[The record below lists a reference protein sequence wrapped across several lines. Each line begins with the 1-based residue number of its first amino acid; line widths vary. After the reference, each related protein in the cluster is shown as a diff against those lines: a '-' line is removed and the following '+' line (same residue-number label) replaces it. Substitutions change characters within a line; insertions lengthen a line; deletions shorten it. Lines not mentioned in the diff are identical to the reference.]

1 MGQKKGLCL
10 AVFFMVYG
18 LLVTTFSAAVDL
30 PDYCHGYEYL
40 VNSCGYDLTTAG
52 PSFTPGQLC
61 CRASRDGFN
70 YAMQD
75 HDKGVPNLCKCLQ
88 FGVKNLK
95 FDPNKIIKIP
105 QSCGAKIDFSLDKC
119 VYGKLLAPS
128 H

>member
-40 VNSCGYDLTTAG
+40 VNSCGYDLSTPG
-52 PSFTPGQLC
+52 PSFTPWRLC
-61 CRASRDGFN
+61 CSASGFAFE
-70 YAMQD
+70 YAMRD
-75 HDKGVPNLCKCLQ
+75 HGKGIADLCKCLQ
-88 FGVKNLK
+88 FGVKILK
-95 FDPNKIIKIP
+95 FDPNKIIEIP
-105 QSCGAKIDFSLDKC
+105 QSCGAYINISLDKC
-119 VYGKLLAPS
+119 VSGKLLAPS